1 MKRGR
6 GDDAVADAKSDKRR
20 GRPAKPLGDAARGPL
35 TVRLRAEVRSDVER
49 AALRYGRSMSE
60 EIESRLEVSFAFT
73 QYIRH
78 EWGDDVFRIAQAMAG
93 GLSHIEDWTGK
104 SWTKDKETCDLFEIT
119 ASNIIRNYRD
129 LVIKAVG
136 RAWPQGD
143 LEGKTHEELGQMFAA
158 LGGLAPPRL
167 KKPTMPSEASDEQIG
182 DRSRSMA
189 SMKAMLAEEG
199 E

>member
-1 MKRGR
+1 M
-6 GDDAVADAKSDKRR
+6 AKAPAPPRR
-20 GRPAKPLGDAARGPL
+20 AKPVDTSAPPSRSTL
-35 TVRLRAEVRSDVER
+35 TFRLRNEVRRDVER
-49 AALRYGRSMSE
+49 AAARYGRSLSE
-60 EIESRLEVSFAFT
+60 EIETRLEVSFAFT
-73 QYIRH
+73 QYIKQ
-78 EWGDDVFRIAQAMAG
+78 EWGDDVFRIAQAMAAS
-93 GLSHIEDWTGK
+93 LSHIEDWTGK
-104 SWTKDKETCDLFEIT
+104 EWIKDEETCDLFEIT

-129 LVIKAVG
+129 LVTKAAG

-158 LGGLAPPRL
+158 IGGLAPPRL
-167 KKPTMPSEASDEQIG
+167 KKPAVPAEASDEQIG